1 MYSQQRTMSNNVK
14 NLLKWFYSL
23 LKKKYILKQYLTR
36 KRVDILNLLYCDTQD
51 EQIYSVLSK
60 RMQDTYDIF
69 GSLPDSIETDWIEN
83 AEELEKRINIYMHER
98 ETDRNAFDIRYNDDT
113 NPDANNWEQC
123 TKVLSRKDINDLL
136 AKPW

>member
-1 MYSQQRTMSNNVK
+1 M
-14 NLLKWFYSL
+14 
-23 LKKKYILKQYLTR
+23 
-36 KRVDILNLLYCDTQD
+36 LNLLYCDTQD

-83 AEELEKRINIYMHER
+83 AEELEKRINIYIHER
-98 ETDRNAFDIRYNDDT
+98 ENARNAFDIRYKDDT

-123 TKVLSRKDINDLL
+123 TKVLSRKDISDLL

>member
-1 MYSQQRTMSNNVK
+1 M
-14 NLLKWFYSL
+14 
-23 LKKKYILKQYLTR
+23 
-36 KRVDILNLLYCDTQD
+36 LNLVYCNTQD

-98 ETDRNAFDIRYNDDT
+98 ENARNAFDIRYNDDT

>member
-1 MYSQQRTMSNNVK
+1 MIKIAIGKVIGKNSN
-14 NLLKWFYSL
+14 
-23 LKKKYILKQYLTR
+23 
-36 KRVDILNLLYCDTQD
+36 
-51 EQIYSVLSK
+51 
-60 RMQDTYDIF
+60 TYDIF

-98 ETDRNAFDIRYNDDT
+98 ENARNAFDIRYNDDT

>member
-1 MYSQQRTMSNNVK
+1 MSNNLK
-14 NLLKWFYSL
+14 ILLKWFYSL
-23 LKKKYILKQYLTR
+23 WKKKYILKQYLTR
-36 KRVDILNLLYCDTQD
+36 KRVDMLNLVYCDTQD

-98 ETDRNAFDIRYNDDT
+98 ENARNAFDIRYNDDT

-123 TKVLSRKDINDLL
+123 TKVLSRKDIVDLL
-136 AKPW
+136 NRAW